1 MPKLLVEFVGTFFL
15 VLVVALTGNPLA
27 IGTILM
33 VMVYAG
39 GHISGAHYNPA
50 VTLGLLMSSKIKNG
64 DAIGYILAQLLG
76 AFVAAAVAF
85 WLTGKGLVPMVGAGF
100 DIGQALVVEILFTFA
115 LVTVVLNTAA
125 TKATSGN
132 SYFGL
137 AIGFTVLAAA
147 FAGGSIS
154 GGAFNPAVGVSPLL
168 FDMMANGV
176 THSHIWL
183 YIVGPVVGWVIASLF
198 HSYTNGLKMSD

>member
-1 MPKLLVEFVGTFFL
+1 MGLLILILFSFFMPKLLTEFVGTFFL

-50 VTLGLLMSSKIKNG
+50 VTVGLLMSGKIKNG
-64 DAIGYILAQLLG
+64 DAIGYIIAQLLG

-137 AIGFTVLAAA
+137 AIGFTILAAA

-183 YIVGPVVGWVIASLF
+183 YIVGPVVG
-198 HSYTNGLKMSD
+198 